1 MPSTLIVTRMNTL
14 GGSESPLALGVQA
27 IANDMQARTSDLLTL
42 ANSNANGI
50 ESMQAQVAAA
60 GTAMN
65 TMANSMAQAS
75 AVAADAIDARVDSAM
90 AEMSSVLAT
99 NNAAAQ
105 STLTANNAAAQSTM
119 AVVTAAVSTSIA
131 AVTSGRSSMNRTIF
145 TAIAA
150 RAPAKKHTW
159 IGGCSGA
166 NNGGWSEDCL
176 DRVAQDTA
184 LPKFRKQNN
193 VRMIA
198 LVQGFFRV
206 VKFTI
211 QHSCVSCSCRPHS
224 SLTMSSSPSLHTN
237 VRALCSS

>member
-1 MPSTLIVTRMNTL
+1 MPSTLIVTRMTTL

-75 AVAADAIDARVDSAM
+75 VVAADAIDARVDSAM
-90 AEMSSVLAT
+90 AEMSSVLA
-99 NNAAAQ
+99 
-105 STLTANNAAAQSTM
+105 ANNAAAQSTM

-131 AVTSGRSSMNRTIF
+131 AVTSGQTAMNRTIF

-159 IGGCSGA
+159 IGGCSGG

-176 DRVAQDTA
+176 DRVRQDTA

-193 VRMIA
+193 NRMIA

-206 VKFTI
+206 VKYTI
-211 QHSCVSCSCRPHS
+211 TNSCVSCSRRPHS

-237 VRALCSS
+237 VPTSGHYM